1 MAAAVPACARRPVFL
16 LQGKQVLADGIGRAS
31 EVEEVLP
38 DAAAARAYLQQPS
51 ALLQLDSDIM
61 RRLAE

>member
-1 MAAAVPACARRPVFL
+1 MRLLGYLFL
-16 LQGKQVLADGIGRAS
+16 LQGKQVLQDGIGRAS

-38 DAAAARAYLQQPS
+38 DACAARAYVQQPS

-61 RRLAE
+61 RNLAT